1 MQNQAQADK
10 SATLP
15 RRKWQQSTG
24 KHACMQK
31 YTCIIKIYT
40 ICFFVSALINKGLP
54 TNPLKRSNSVVH
66 RRNPTST
73 SDMQA
78 NVGVTSELQ
87 KKLERRRHWE
97 QEPDLQLQE
106 HNTDLCNRTERQQE
120 VTDLIKDKY
129 RKTEEE
135 ERRRVEEDIVFNQV

>member
-1 MQNQAQADK
+1 
-10 SATLP
+10 
-15 RRKWQQSTG
+15 
-24 KHACMQK
+24 
-31 YTCIIKIYT
+31 
-40 ICFFVSALINKGLP
+40 
-54 TNPLKRSNSVVH
+54 
-66 RRNPTST
+66 
-73 SDMQA
+73 MQA